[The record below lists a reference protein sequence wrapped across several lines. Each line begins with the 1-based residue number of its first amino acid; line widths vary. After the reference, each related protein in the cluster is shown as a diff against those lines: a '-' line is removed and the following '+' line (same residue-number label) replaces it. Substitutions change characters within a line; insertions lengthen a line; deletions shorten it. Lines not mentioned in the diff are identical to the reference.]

1 MLLVEAGWAIALL
14 AYVIAVVVGTKALY
28 DIMRRHGLPHNV
40 AVYYNRKAIHV
51 LAGGVVALLVPL
63 LFSEPWIPFVL
74 AFVLALLTYIP
85 HRVGR
90 LMYWFQTE
98 DNMYEVNFC
107 IMWGFSLLIL
117 WLLTGDPRVAV
128 FPALL
133 ISFGDAV
140 TGIVRNMLFGRRTK
154 HWAGN
159 IAMAAL
165 VVPLGFLWL
174 GVWGALAGLIASIVE
189 RYEFPPV
196 DDNTLIPLASLAIL
210 LPAHFLGFMV

>member
-14 AYVIAVVVGTKALY
+14 AYVMAVVVGTKALY

-74 AFVLALLTYIP
+74 ALVLALLTYIP

-159 IAMAAL
+159 IAMALL

>member
-1 MLLVEAGWAIALL
+1 MVEMGWAMALL
-14 AYVIAVVVGTKALY
+14 AYVMAVVFGTKILY
-28 DIMRRHGLPHNV
+28 SIMRRRGLPHNV
-40 AVYYNRKAIHV
+40 AVYYNRKVIHV

-63 LFSEPWIPFVL
+63 LFSGPWIPFAL
-74 AFVLALLTYIP
+74 ALLLALLTYIP
-85 HRVGR
+85 HRVGK

-107 IMWGFSLLIL
+107 IMWGFSLLVL
-117 WLLTGDPRVAV
+117 WLLTGDARVAV

-154 HWAGN
+154 HWVGN
-159 IAMAAL
+159 VAMAVL

-189 RYEFPPV
+189 RYEFPPI
-196 DDNTLIPLASLAIL
+196 DDNTLIPLASLAVL
-210 LPAHFLGFMV
+210 LPAHFLGLML

>member
-14 AYVIAVVVGTKALY
+14 AYVMAVVVGTKALY

>member
-14 AYVIAVVVGTKALY
+14 AYVMAVVVGTKALY

-74 AFVLALLTYIP
+74 ALVLALLTYIP

>member
-1 MLLVEAGWAIALL
+1 MILVEVGWATALL
-14 AYVIAVVVGTKALY
+14 AYVMAIVVGTKMLY
-28 DIMRRHGLPHNV
+28 DIMRRRGLSHNV
-40 AVYYNRKAIHV
+40 AVYYNRKVIHV
-51 LAGGVVALLVPL
+51 FAGGVVALLVPL
-63 LFSEPWIPFVL
+63 LFHEPWVPFML
-74 AFVLALLTYIP
+74 ALVLALLTYVP
-85 HRVGR
+85 HRTGK

-117 WLLTGDPRVAV
+117 WLLTGDPKIAV

-133 ISFGDAV
+133 ISFGDAI
-140 TGIVRNMLFGRRTK
+140 TGVVRNKLFGRRTK

-159 IAMAAL
+159 IAMALL

-174 GVWGALAGLIASIVE
+174 GVWGALAGLVASIVE
-189 RYEFPPV
+189 RYEFPPI

>member
-14 AYVIAVVVGTKALY
+14 AYVMAVVVGTKALY
-28 DIMRRHGLPHNV
+28 DIMRKHGLPHNV

-74 AFVLALLTYIP
+74 ALVLALLTYIP

-128 FPALL
+128 FPAFL

>member
-74 AFVLALLTYIP
+74 ALVLALLTYIP